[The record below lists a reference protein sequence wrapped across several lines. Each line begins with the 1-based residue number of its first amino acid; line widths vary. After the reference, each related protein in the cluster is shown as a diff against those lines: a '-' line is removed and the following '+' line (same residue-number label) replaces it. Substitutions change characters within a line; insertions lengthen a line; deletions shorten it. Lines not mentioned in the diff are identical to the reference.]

1 MTPEQFIER
10 NIRKHIPDISQ
21 SAIDAAIQ
29 HYRQNQAQK
38 KGAIYDDCLKIAK
51 QNMVKVK
58 K

>member
-21 SAIDAAIQ
+21 SALDAAMQ
-29 HYRQNQAQK
+29 HYRTSK
-38 KGAIYDDCLKIAK
+38 YKSKGIYDDCLAVAK
-51 QNMVKVK
+51 QHMIKVK